1 MTEMTEKLY
10 YRDATQLEF
19 TARVVG
25 RREVAGRP
33 AVILD
38 QTCFYPT
45 GGGQPNDRGELNA
58 VDVLDVILDE
68 TTGELLHVLAGPLA
82 AESVTGR
89 VDRARRLDHTQQHT
103 GQHILSEA
111 FVRRLRA
118 ATVSFHLG
126 DEYSTI
132 DVDRAPLDA
141 EELRAVEESAN
152 RIVWENR
159 PITARFVTRAELAQL
174 PLRKPP
180 TVEGPI
186 RVVEVADFDWSACG
200 GTHCRAAGEVGL
212 IRIAGAE
219 RRGNDTRVT
228 FLCGRRALEDYRRKD
243 AVLTQ
248 LAGQLTTSFT
258 ALPEVVQ
265 KMDADLRTA
274 GRELQKA
281 QAALAALEAEAMLA
295 RAEPAGAVRLIVRAF
310 DDRDFMAVKQLAG
323 QLLSQAGVI
332 VLLGWKGPEKG
343 QLLFGRSADVGV
355 DMLALL
361 RSAGKAVGGGGGGR
375 PDMAQGGGM
384 PSARVEEALALAGAD
399 VRRQL
404 GVRP

>member
-1 MTEMTEKLY
+1 MTEKLY
-10 YRDATQLEF
+10 YQDATQLEF

-45 GGGQPNDRGELNA
+45 GGGQPNDRGELNDVDV
-58 VDVLDVILDE
+58 VDVLLDE
-68 TTGELLHVLAGPLA
+68 ATGELLHILAGPLP
-82 AESVTGR
+82 AEKVAGR
-89 VDRARRLDHTQQHT
+89 VDKERRLDHTQQHT

-118 ATVSFHLG
+118 TTVSFHLG
-126 DEYSTI
+126 EEYSTI

-141 EELRAVEESAN
+141 EDLRAVEESAN
-152 RIVWENR
+152 RIIWENR
-159 PITARFVTRAELAQL
+159 PITARFVTREELRQI

-180 TVEGPI
+180 AVAGPI

-200 GTHCRAAGEVGL
+200 GTHCRAAGEVGM
-212 IRIAGAE
+212 IRIVGTE

-243 AVLTQ
+243 AILMQ
-248 LAGQLTTSFT
+248 LAGQLTTSYT
-258 ALPEVVQ
+258 TLPDVVQ
-265 KMDADLRTA
+265 KMDADLRAA

-281 QAALAALEAEAMLA
+281 HEALAALEGEALLA
-295 RAEPAGAVRLIVRAF
+295 RAEPAGAARLVTRAF

-323 QLLSQAGVI
+323 QLLSNAGVI

-343 QLLFGRSADVGV
+343 QLLFGRSADLSA

-361 RSAGKAVGGGGGGR
+361 RSVGKAVGGGGGGR

-384 PSARVEEALALAGAD
+384 PSDRVDEALALARAAA
-399 VRRQL
+399 RRQL
-404 GVRP
+404 GAEP